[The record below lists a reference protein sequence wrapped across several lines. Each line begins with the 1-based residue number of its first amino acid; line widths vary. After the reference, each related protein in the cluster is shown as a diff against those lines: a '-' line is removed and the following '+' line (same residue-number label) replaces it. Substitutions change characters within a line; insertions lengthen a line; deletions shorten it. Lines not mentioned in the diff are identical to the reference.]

1 MDDEIRIGDQQILM
15 KGDELFPKA
24 FPLQSLPPR
33 ETPTYRAIHHPE
45 ACTTLELF
53 AALIGGQDQM
63 DIAAKLLT
71 HFNDPQDIASA
82 YLSELTMIAGVG
94 EVMAARLKA
103 AFELGRRYVSPYR
116 NAVQIQSPKDAADVL
131 IPIMRNYQQERLIVL
146 LLNTRNRLIGDPTE
160 IYRGSLNSTG
170 VRISEIFIPAVRAN
184 AASLLLSHNHP
195 STDPCPSPED
205 VAFTKSVVEAGKLL
219 GIDILDHI
227 IVGGSGFI
235 SLKEKGLGFD

>member
-1 MDDEIRIGDQQILM
+1 MDDEIQIGDQQILM
-15 KGDELFPKA
+15 KGGELFPKA
-24 FPLQSLPPR
+24 FPLQALPPR